1 MAHKAPHLRHR
12 TSSALTALLLCA
24 GVSAAA
30 LAQPA
35 AAQPATASGADAR
48 PATSA
53 AERGATDPLPAL
65 TRAAHPLRTTE
76 PGGDLRDLRPL
87 GRMVGDVGVV
97 GMGEATHSS
106 HEFFTNKHRVLRYLV
121 EEKGFTAFALEAPWS
136 TGLRIDD
143 YVVHGKGDP
152 KQIMKEEFQR
162 DYNFW
167 NTREYLD
174 LIQWMRQYNIHHEK
188 KVHFIGDDIGYGG
201 PRLYD
206 EVTGYVARNH
216 PGLRARFAELYQ
228 GLRPADGTGVGE
240 HMRGYLQ
247 KPLAERKD
255 MADRARRALELLSE
269 QRPGADRA
277 EFDLVVQHARNIAQV
292 AGQYAYDLNDTADV
306 TRAMLYRDEQMAANV
321 AWWRQHTGGK
331 VLLSAHNAHVAYRSD
346 DERYPKVQGA
356 FLRDRLGKDYVNV
369 RLTFDA
375 GSFNATTDPEETKI
389 EVCTVGPAD
398 PGSNEHTLDRVP
410 YRDYVLDM
418 RTAPAA
424 ARAWLDVARPTR
436 NIGTAYPEPL
446 YTTALAPSYDIL
458 IHLHR
463 VTAARL
469 LPAATS

>member
-1 MAHKAPHLRHR
+1 MAHKAPHLRQRHR
-12 TSSALTALLLCA
+12 ASSALAALLLCA
-24 GVSAAA
+24 GVSATAV
-30 LAQPA
+30 AQPA
-35 AAQPATASGADAR
+35 AASPAAAR
-48 PATSA
+48 PAASA
-53 AERGATDPLPAL
+53 AEQGAADPVAAL
-65 TRAAHPLRTTE
+65 TRAAYPLRTTE

-87 GRMVGDVGVV
+87 GRMIGDAGVV
-97 GMGEATHSS
+97 GLGEATHSS

-152 KQIMKEEFQR
+152 QQIMKEEFQR
-162 DYNFW
+162 DYGFW

-174 LIQWMRQYNIHHEK
+174 LIKWMRQYNIHHEK
-188 KVHFIGDDIGYGG
+188 KVHFVGDDIGHAG
-201 PRLYD
+201 PRVFD
-206 EVTGYVARNH
+206 EVTRYVAEHH
-216 PGLRARFAELYQ
+216 PGLRARFAELYRGQ
-228 GLRPADGTGVGE
+228 RPADGTSVGDR
-240 HMRGYLQ
+240 MKALLQ
-247 KPLAERKD
+247 RPLAERKD
-255 MADRARRALELLSE
+255 MADRSRRALELLSA
-269 QRPGADRA
+269 QRPAAGRA
-277 EFDLVVQHARNIAQV
+277 QFDLAVQHARNIAQV

-321 AWWRQHTGGK
+321 AWWREHTGGK
-331 VLLSAHNAHVAYRSD
+331 VLLSAHNAHVAYVSD

-389 EVCTVGPAD
+389 EVCTVGSAG

-424 ARAWLDVARPTR
+424 ARAWLNVARPTR

-446 YTTALAPSYDIL
+446 YRTALAPSYDVL

-469 LPAATS
+469 LPGATG

>member
-1 MAHKAPHLRHR
+1 MAHTASHLRHR
-12 TSSALTALLLCA
+12 HRTTSALTALLLCA
-24 GVSAAA
+24 GISATA

-35 AAQPATASGADAR
+35 AASGADAR
-48 PATSA
+48 PAASA

-87 GRMVGDVGVV
+87 GRMVGDAGVV

-121 EEKGFTAFALEAPWS
+121 EEKGFTAFVLEAPWS

-188 KVHFIGDDIGYGG
+188 KVHFVGDDIGYGG

-216 PGLRARFAELYQ
+216 PGLRARFAELYR

-240 HMRGYLQ
+240 HMRGCLQ

-277 EFDLVVQHARNIAQV
+277 EFDLVVQNARNIAQV

-321 AWWRQHTGGK
+321 AWWREHTGGK
-331 VLLSAHNAHVAYRSD
+331 VLLSAHNAHVAYQSD

-389 EVCTVGPAD
+389 EVCTVGPAG

-424 ARAWLDVARPTR
+424 ARAWLNVARPTR

-463 VTAARL
+463 VTAAKL